1 MGGVSNTT
9 FSAFLE
15 FFNQLISNDS
25 GTLPVNTYKSK
36 KFLRDMGL
44 GYEKISTCRNDCIL
58 FWKGNKDLDLCVK
71 CGQSKW
77 KDEIQLDEDGQ
88 PILSSKRCPVK
99 VLQWFPIIPRL

>member
-1 MGGVSNTT
+1 
-9 FSAFLE
+9 
-15 FFNQLISNDS
+15 
-25 GTLPVNTYKSK
+25 
-36 KFLRDMGL
+36 MGL

-88 PILSSKRCPVK
+88 PILSSKRCLVK